1 MDSMGLSKTPHVI
14 PSCSEAPLGESE
26 LKSSRS
32 RRLRGWVGVLRTV
45 LGFVLALAGAAA
57 VVVGVTLQWLQD
69 SLVDRDGFAQISQEL
84 VHDESLQQEL
94 TDTAVT
100 QASDAVQGQ
109 DLGAVPFSGALKD
122 MADRRIAGYIR
133 EYVDSDQ
140 YVDDWN
146 DVLLTTHQINIEPA
160 GSLPETS
167 GDGAP
172 EDLELYVAPVV
183 GSLESHIEDRL
194 QDTLGV
200 RLNLDLRD
208 QEGLGGQDGIIV
220 VRDSATGPA
229 FDTIADSTV
238 QAPLLLWGGVAA
250 LVLAALLS
258 RHREWVL
265 VGAGVGAATAA
276 VLAQRGAQE
285 LTSTVLASPD
295 LQDVGRSLVERVFQI
310 LLTGMDHTLAPWLWG
325 GVAVAVVG
333 ALLAAARLLW
343 RSGSRDSWE
352 TGHTLTQDQ
361 RRRRVVE
368 I

>member
-1 MDSMGLSKTPHVI
+1 M
-14 PSCSEAPLGESE
+14 GESE
-26 LKSSRS
+26 LKSPRS
-32 RRLRGWVGVLRTV
+32 RRERGWLGVLRTV
-45 LGFVLALAGAAA
+45 IGCVLALVGAAA
-57 VVVGVTLQWLQD
+57 VVAGVTLQWLQD

-84 VHDESLQQEL
+84 VNDESLQQEL
-94 TDTAVT
+94 EDTAVS
-100 QASDAVQGQ
+100 QASEAVQAQ

-122 MADRRIAGYIR
+122 IADRRIAGYIR

-140 YVDDWN
+140 YVEDWN
-146 DVLLTTHQINIEPA
+146 RVLLTTHELNIEPA
-160 GSLPETS
+160 GALPETS

-183 GSLESHIEDRL
+183 DSLEDHVEDQL
-194 QDTLGV
+194 QDMLGV

-208 QEGLGGQDGIIV
+208 QEGLGGEDGVIV
-220 VRDSATGPA
+220 VSDSATGPA
-229 FDTIADSTV
+229 FDAIADSTV

-250 LVLAALLS
+250 LVVALLLS
-258 RHREWVL
+258 RYREWAL

-276 VLAQRGAQE
+276 VVAQRGVQE
-285 LTSTVLASPD
+285 LTSTILASPD

-310 LLTGMDHTLAPWLWG
+310 LLAGMDHTLSPWLWG

-333 ALLAAARLLW
+333 LLLAATRLLW
-343 RSGSRDSWE
+343 RYGSRDGRGS
-352 TGHTLTQDQ
+352 GHIPSENQ